1 MTLQLKHEHSWD
13 VSPDGA
19 IKIQEELRTYLF
31 IQPLPKGDILSVG
44 GVDIAYFGDWLIAAT
59 VVMSFPSL
67 EMIGQATASL
77 PVTFPYIPGLLSF
90 RETPAILESMG
101 KLESLP
107 DVLVVDG
114 HGLAHPRHFGI
125 ASHIGVLLDLPS
137 IGCAKS
143 LLIGEHEPLPET
155 VGSSSDIL
163 HGSEIVG
170 LALRTRKGVKPVYVS
185 VGHKIDLPSATEIIL
200 ACSKGFRLPEPIRY
214 AHNLANQKSLQLR
227 KN

>member
-114 HGLAHPRHFGI
+114 HGMAHPRHFGI

-137 IGCAKS
+137 IGCAKL

>member
-44 GVDIAYFGDWLIAAT
+44 GVDIAYFGDWLIEAT

-67 EMIGQATASL
+67 EMIGQATAYL

-90 RETPAILESMG
+90 REAPAILESMG

-107 DVLVVDG
+107 DVLLVDG
-114 HGLAHPRHFGI
+114 HGMAHPRHFGI

-155 VGSSSDIL
+155 VGSGSDIL

-200 ACSKGFRLPEPIRY
+200 ACSKGFRLPDPIRY

>member
-44 GVDIAYFGDWLIAAT
+44 GVDIAYFGDWLIEAT

-67 EMIGQATASL
+67 EMIGQATAYL

-90 RETPAILESMG
+90 REAPAILESMG

-107 DVLVVDG
+107 DVLLVDG
-114 HGLAHPRHFGI
+114 HGMAHPRHFGI

>member
-44 GVDIAYFGDWLIAAT
+44 GVDIAYFGDWLIEAT

-67 EMIGQATASL
+67 EMIGQATAYL

-90 RETPAILESMG
+90 REAPAILESMG

-107 DVLVVDG
+107 DVLLVDG
-114 HGLAHPRHFGI
+114 HGMAHPRHFGI
-125 ASHIGVLLDLPS
+125 ASHIGVLLDLSS

-155 VGSSSDIL
+155 VGSGSDIL

-200 ACSKGFRLPEPIRY
+200 ACSKGFRLPDPIRY

>member
-1 MTLQLKHEHSWD
+1 MTLQFKHEHSWD

-90 RETPAILESMG
+90 REAPAILESMG

-114 HGLAHPRHFGI
+114 HGMAHPRHFGI

>member
-67 EMIGQATASL
+67 EMIGQATAYL

-90 RETPAILESMG
+90 REAPAILESMG

-107 DVLVVDG
+107 DVLLVDG
-114 HGLAHPRHFGI
+114 HGMAHPRHFGI

-155 VGSSSDIL
+155 VGSGSDIL

-200 ACSKGFRLPEPIRY
+200 ACSKGFRLPDPIRY

>member
-114 HGLAHPRHFGI
+114 HG
-125 ASHIGVLLDLPS
+125 IGAP
-137 IGCAKS
+137 A
-143 LLIGEHEPLPET
+143 
-155 VGSSSDIL
+155 
-163 HGSEIVG
+163 
-170 LALRTRKGVKPVYVS
+170 ALRHCQPYRSPAGSPF
-185 VGHKIDLPSATEIIL
+185 D
-200 ACSKGFRLPEPIRY
+200 RLCQVV
-214 AHNLANQKSLQLR
+214 ADW
-227 KN
+227 